1 MANEARP
8 DFRGLFHRDQ
18 LTIGIS
24 ELSKM
29 TGVSPRQL
37 RYWQKK
43 GYIIPKNEDEP
54 GRARIYTMKMVIK
67 AAAMSNLLQAGYT
80 LKAAAAQVDERMRPA
95 QTMYHIMFDRYQ
107 GYQVADNGQ
116 ILVDLGAFDPDPSK
130 ELVAKLVDDQ
140 VVFELKDQAAN
151 DSH

>member
-1 MANEARP
+1 MATGMTS
-8 DFRGLFHRDQ
+8 DFREMFHRGQ

-67 AAAMSNLLQAGYT
+67 AAAMSNLLQTGYT

-95 QTMYHIMFDRYQ
+95 QTMYHVLFDRYQ
-107 GYQVADNGQ
+107 GFEVAEDGQ
-116 ILVDLGAFDPDPSK
+116 LLVDLGTFDPDPTQ
-130 ELVAKLVDDQ
+130 ELFAKLVDERPK
-140 VVFELKDQAAN
+140 FILKPKE
-151 DSH
+151 

>member
-1 MANEARP
+1 MNSGMSSDLREI
-8 DFRGLFHRDQ
+8 FHRGQ

-24 ELSKM
+24 ELSRM

-54 GRARIYTMKMVIK
+54 GRARIYTLKMVIK
-67 AAAMSNLLQAGYT
+67 AAAMSNLLQTGYT

-95 QTMYHIMFDRYQ
+95 QTMYHVLFDRYQ
-107 GYQVADNGQ
+107 GFEVADDGQ
-116 ILVDLGAFDPDPSK
+116 IIVDLGTFDPDPTQ
-130 ELVAKLVDDQ
+130 ELYAMLVNERPK
-140 VVFELKDQAAN
+140 FILKPKN
-151 DSH
+151 

>member
-1 MANEARP
+1 MIDGMP
-8 DFRGLFHRDQ
+8 DFRTMFRRGQ

-43 GYIIPKNEDEP
+43 GYIIPKNQDEP

-67 AAAMSNLLQAGYT
+67 AAAMSNLLAAGYT
-80 LKAAAAQVDERMRPA
+80 LKAAATQVDERMRPA
-95 QTMYHIMFDRYQ
+95 QTMYHMLFDRYQ
-107 GYQVADNGQ
+107 GFEVGDDGQ
-116 ILVDLGAFDPDPSK
+116 LMVDLGPFDPNPSQ
-130 ELVAKLVDDQ
+130 ELFVTLVDDQ
-140 VVFELKDQAAN
+140 TKFILKAKP
-151 DSH
+151 

>member
-1 MANEARP
+1 MAEQPSP
-8 DFRGLFHRDQ
+8 DFRDLFHRGQ

-24 ELSKM
+24 ELSRM

-67 AAAMSNLLQAGYT
+67 AAAMSNLLQTGYT

-95 QTMYHIMFDRYQ
+95 QTMYRLLFGRYQ
-107 GYQVADNGQ
+107 GYEVATDGQ
-116 ILVDLGAFDPDPSK
+116 LLVDLGQFDPDPTQ
-130 ELVAKLVDDQ
+130 EIFVKLVDDQ
-140 VVFELKDQAAN
+140 PKFILKARD
-151 DSH
+151 

>member
-1 MANEARP
+1 MSDGMP
-8 DFRGLFHRDQ
+8 DFRTMFRRGQ

-43 GYIIPKNEDEP
+43 GYIIPKNQDEP

-67 AAAMSNLLQAGYT
+67 AAAMSNLLAAGYT
-80 LKAAAAQVDERMRPA
+80 LKAAATQVDERMRPA
-95 QTMYHIMFDRYQ
+95 QTMYHMMFDRYQ
-107 GYQVADNGQ
+107 GFEVGDDGQ
-116 ILVDLGAFDPDPSK
+116 LMVDLGPFDPNPSQ
-130 ELVAKLVDDQ
+130 ELFVTLVDDQ
-140 VVFELKDQAAN
+140 AKFILKAKK
-151 DSH
+151 

>member
-1 MANEARP
+1 MSEQMSP
-8 DFRGLFHRDQ
+8 DFRDLFHRGQ

-24 ELSKM
+24 ELSRM

-67 AAAMSNLLQAGYT
+67 AAAMSNLLQTGYT

-95 QTMYHIMFDRYQ
+95 QTMYRLLFGRYQ
-107 GYQVADNGQ
+107 GYEVATDGQ
-116 ILVDLGAFDPDPSK
+116 LLVDLGQFDPDPTQ
-130 ELVAKLVDDQ
+130 EIFVKLVDDQ
-140 VVFELKDQAAN
+140 PKFILKARD
-151 DSH
+151 

>member
-1 MANEARP
+1 MNSGMSSDLREI
-8 DFRGLFHRDQ
+8 FHRGQ

-24 ELSKM
+24 ELSRM

-54 GRARIYTMKMVIK
+54 GRARIYTLKMVIK
-67 AAAMSNLLQAGYT
+67 AAAMSNLLQTGYT

-95 QTMYHIMFDRYQ
+95 QTMYHVLFDRYQ
-107 GYQVADNGQ
+107 GFEVADDGQ
-116 ILVDLGAFDPDPSK
+116 IIVDLGTFDPDPTQ
-130 ELVAKLVDDQ
+130 ELYAMLVDERPK
-140 VVFELKDQAAN
+140 FILKPKN
-151 DSH
+151 

>member
-1 MANEARP
+1 MTNGTRADLRE
-8 DFRGLFHRDQ
+8 LFHKGQ

-24 ELSKM
+24 ELSRM

-54 GRARIYTMKMVIK
+54 GRAHVYTLKMVIK
-67 AAAMSNLLQAGYT
+67 AAAMSNLLQTGYT

-95 QTMYHIMFDRYQ
+95 QTIYHLLADRYQ
-107 GYQVADNGQ
+107 GYEVADNGQ
-116 ILVDLGAFDPDPSK
+116 ILVDLGPFDPQPDQ
-130 ELVAKLVDDQ
+130 ELFVKLVGDK
-140 VVFELKDQAAN
+140 VKFELKDKQE
-151 DSH
+151 

>member
-1 MANEARP
+1 MTNGTRADLRE
-8 DFRGLFHRDQ
+8 LFHKGQ

-24 ELSKM
+24 ELSRM

-54 GRARIYTMKMVIK
+54 GRARVYTLKMVIK
-67 AAAMSNLLQAGYT
+67 AAAMSNLLQTGYT

-95 QTMYHIMFDRYQ
+95 QTIYHLLADRYQ
-107 GYQVADNGQ
+107 GYEVADNGQ
-116 ILVDLGAFDPDPSK
+116 ILVDLGPFDPQPDQ
-130 ELVAKLVDDQ
+130 ELFVKLVGDK
-140 VVFELKDQAAN
+140 VKFELKDN
-151 DSH
+151 SRPDS

>member
-1 MANEARP
+1 MANGTRA
-8 DFRGLFHRDQ
+8 DLVGLFHKDQ

-24 ELSKM
+24 ELSRM

-54 GRARIYTMKMVIK
+54 GKPRIYTMRMVIK
-67 AAAMSNLLQAGYT
+67 AAAMSNLLQTGYT

-95 QTMYHIMFDRYQ
+95 QTMYHVIFDRYE
-107 GYQVADNGQ
+107 GFEVTDDGEL
-116 ILVDLGAFDPDPSK
+116 LVNLGTFDPDPSQQ
-130 ELVAKLVDDQ
+130 LFAKMVNGE
-140 VVFELKDQAAN
+140 VKFEIK
-151 DSH
+151 HK

>member
-1 MANEARP
+1 MAEQPSP
-8 DFRGLFHRDQ
+8 DFRDLFHRGQ

-24 ELSKM
+24 ELSRM

-67 AAAMSNLLQAGYT
+67 AAAMSNLLQTGYT

-95 QTMYHIMFDRYQ
+95 QTMYRLLFGRYQ
-107 GYQVADNGQ
+107 GYEVAEDGQ
-116 ILVDLGAFDPDPSK
+116 LLVDLGKFDPDPAQ
-130 ELVAKLVDDQ
+130 ELFVKLVDDQ
-140 VVFELKDQAAN
+140 PRFILKART
-151 DSH
+151 

>member
-1 MANEARP
+1 MDSGMSSDLREI
-8 DFRGLFHRDQ
+8 FHRGQ

-24 ELSKM
+24 ELSRM

-54 GRARIYTMKMVIK
+54 GRARIYTLKMVIK
-67 AAAMSNLLQAGYT
+67 AAAMSNLLQTGYT

-95 QTMYHIMFDRYQ
+95 QTMYHVLFDRYQ
-107 GYQVADNGQ
+107 GFEVADDGQ
-116 ILVDLGAFDPDPSK
+116 IIVDLGTFDPDPTQ
-130 ELVAKLVDDQ
+130 ELYAMLVDERPK
-140 VVFELKDQAAN
+140 FILKPKK
-151 DSH
+151 

>member
-1 MANEARP
+1 MNNDLRP
-8 DFRGLFHRDQ
+8 DFRGMLHKGQ

-54 GRARIYTMKMVIK
+54 GRARIYTMRMVIK
-67 AAAMSNLLQAGYT
+67 AAAMSNLLQTGYT
-80 LKAAAAQVDERMRPA
+80 LKAAAAQVDERMKPA
-95 QTMYHIMFDRYQ
+95 ETMYHVLFDRYQ
-107 GYQVADNGQ
+107 GYKVADDGK
-116 ILVDLGAFDPDPSK
+116 ILVDLGSFDPDPTK
-130 ELVAKLVDDQ
+130 ELYAKLVG
-140 VVFELKDQAAN
+140 DQAQFCLQ
-151 DSH
+151 DK

>member
-1 MANEARP
+1 MTNGTRADLRE
-8 DFRGLFHRDQ
+8 LFHKGQ

-24 ELSKM
+24 ELSRM

-54 GRARIYTMKMVIK
+54 GQARVYTMKMVIK
-67 AAAMSNLLQAGYT
+67 AAAMSNLLQTGYT

-95 QTMYHIMFDRYQ
+95 QTIYHLLADRYQ
-107 GYQVADNGQ
+107 GYEVADNGQ
-116 ILVDLGAFDPDPSK
+116 ILVDLGP
-130 ELVAKLVDDQ
+130 
-140 VVFELKDQAAN
+140 
-151 DSH
+151 

>member
-1 MANEARP
+1 MAETATG
-8 DFRGLFHRDQ
+8 DFRELFHRGQ

-43 GYIIPKNEDEP
+43 GYIIPKNQDEP
-54 GRARIYTMKMVIK
+54 GRARIYTLKMVIK
-67 AAAMSNLLQAGYT
+67 AAAMSDLLQTGYT

-95 QTMYHIMFDRYQ
+95 QTMYHVLFDRYQ
-107 GYQVADNGQ
+107 GFQVSDDGE
-116 ILVDLGAFDPDPSK
+116 IIVDLGTFDPDPTQD
-130 ELVAKLVDDQ
+130 LFAKLVDERP
-140 VVFELKDQAAN
+140 VFILKPKA
-151 DSH
+151 

>member
-1 MANEARP
+1 MTNGTRADLRE
-8 DFRGLFHRDQ
+8 LFHKGQ

-24 ELSKM
+24 ELSRM

-54 GRARIYTMKMVIK
+54 GRARVYTLKMVIK
-67 AAAMSNLLQAGYT
+67 AAAMSNLLQTGYT

-95 QTMYHIMFDRYQ
+95 QTIYHLLADRYQ
-107 GYQVADNGQ
+107 GYEVADNGQ
-116 ILVDLGAFDPDPSK
+116 ILVDLGPFDPQPDQ
-130 ELVAKLVDDQ
+130 ELFVKLVGDK
-140 VVFELKDQAAN
+140 VKFELKDKQE
-151 DSH
+151 

>member
-1 MANEARP
+1 MVNGSRS
-8 DFRGLFHRDQ
+8 DFREMFHKGQ

-43 GYIIPKNEDEP
+43 GYIIPKNQDEP
-54 GRARIYTMKMVIK
+54 GRARIYTMRMVIK
-67 AAAMSNLLQAGYT
+67 AAAMSNLLRTGYT

-95 QTMYHIMFDRYQ
+95 QTMYHVLFDRYQ
-107 GYQVADNGQ
+107 GFEVADNGE
-116 ILVDLGAFDPDPSK
+116 ILVDLGTFDPDPTQ
-130 ELVAKLVDDQ
+130 ELYAKLVGDQ
-140 VVFELKDQAAN
+140 AKFELKKKD
-151 DSH
+151 

>member
-1 MANEARP
+1 MANGSRS
-8 DFRGLFHRDQ
+8 DFREMFHKGQ

-43 GYIIPKNEDEP
+43 GYIIPKNQDEP
-54 GRARIYTMKMVIK
+54 GRARIYTMRMVIK
-67 AAAMSNLLQAGYT
+67 AAAMSNLLQTGYT

-95 QTMYHIMFDRYQ
+95 QTMYHVLFDRYQ
-107 GYQVADNGQ
+107 GFEVADNGE
-116 ILVDLGAFDPDPSK
+116 ILVDLGTFDPDPTQ
-130 ELVAKLVDDQ
+130 ELYAKLVGDQ
-140 VVFELKDQAAN
+140 AEFELKKKN
-151 DSH
+151 

>member
-1 MANEARP
+1 MSEQMRP
-8 DFRGLFHRDQ
+8 DFRDLFHRGQ

-24 ELSKM
+24 ELSRM

-67 AAAMSNLLQAGYT
+67 AAAMSNLLQTGYT

-95 QTMYHIMFDRYQ
+95 QTMYRLLFGRYQ
-107 GYQVADNGQ
+107 GYEVATDGQ
-116 ILVDLGAFDPDPSK
+116 LLVDLGQFDPDPTQ
-130 ELVAKLVDDQ
+130 EIFVKLVDDQ
-140 VVFELKDQAAN
+140 PKFILKARD
-151 DSH
+151 

>member
-1 MANEARP
+1 MAEQPSP
-8 DFRGLFHRDQ
+8 DFRDLFHRGQ

-24 ELSKM
+24 ELSRM

-67 AAAMSNLLQAGYT
+67 AAAMSNLLQTGYT

-95 QTMYHIMFDRYQ
+95 QTMYRLLFGRYQ
-107 GYQVADNGQ
+107 GYEVSEDGQ
-116 ILVDLGAFDPDPSK
+116 LLVDLGKFDPDPAQ
-130 ELVAKLVDDQ
+130 ELFVKLVDDQ
-140 VVFELKDQAAN
+140 PKFILKARA
-151 DSH
+151 

>member
-1 MANEARP
+1 MSEQPNP
-8 DFRGLFHRDQ
+8 DFRDLFHRGQ

-24 ELSKM
+24 ELSRM

-67 AAAMSNLLQAGYT
+67 AAAMSNLLQTGYT

-95 QTMYHIMFDRYQ
+95 QTMYRLLFGRYQ
-107 GYQVADNGQ
+107 GYEVADDGQ
-116 ILVDLGAFDPDPSK
+116 LLVDLGEFDPDPTQ
-130 ELVAKLVDDQ
+130 EIFVKLVGDQ
-140 VVFELKDQAAN
+140 PKFILKARNA
-151 DSH
+151 

>member
-1 MANEARP
+1 MSEQLSP
-8 DFRGLFHRDQ
+8 DFRDLFHRGQ

-24 ELSKM
+24 ELSRM

-67 AAAMSNLLQAGYT
+67 AAAMSNLLQTGYT

-95 QTMYHIMFDRYQ
+95 QTMYRLLFGRYQ
-107 GYQVADNGQ
+107 GYEVATDGQ
-116 ILVDLGAFDPDPSK
+116 LLVDLGQFDPDPTQ
-130 ELVAKLVDDQ
+130 EIFVKLVDDQ
-140 VVFELKDQAAN
+140 PKFILKARD
-151 DSH
+151 

>member
-1 MANEARP
+1 MTNGTRADLRE
-8 DFRGLFHRDQ
+8 LFHKGQ

-24 ELSKM
+24 ELSRM

-54 GRARIYTMKMVIK
+54 GRARVYTLKMVIK
-67 AAAMSNLLQAGYT
+67 AAAMSNLLQTGYT

-95 QTMYHIMFDRYQ
+95 QTIYHLLADRYQ
-107 GYQVADNGQ
+107 GYEVADNGQ
-116 ILVDLGAFDPDPSK
+116 ILVDLGPFDPQPDQ
-130 ELVAKLVDDQ
+130 ELFVTLVGDK
-140 VVFELKDQAAN
+140 VKFELKDKQE
-151 DSH
+151 